1 MPIYLYDG
9 VLFIKKKEMNSCYTH
24 HGWLKNVILSKTAQS
39 IWFHS
44 YETWKRK
51 ISFIMTENRPL
62 DCQTTEGHWPR
73 RKQGTLWGGRVMEIF
88 YILTRVVFIYVHMHM
103 CLSLTFSKCNI
114 CRVLKKQNSVIHSIL
129 CLSFQKVCASSLS
142 VWTMWTGHSQSK
154 AFRQMFPSGA
164 DSVGGN
170 LSDSFLSCFLLLLL
184 YIFLFLSL
192 FFTAY
197 GKWRFSSHSLMQTI

>member
-1 MPIYLYDG
+1 MKCNKTMYAYISLWWST
-9 VLFIKKKEMNSCYTH
+9 IHKKKEMNSCYTH

-88 YILTRVVFIYVHMHM
+88 YILVIVLVTQMHIFNQSSSNYILEMDVFYINY
-103 CLSLTFSKCNI
+103 FSIKL
-114 CRVLKKQNSVIHSIL
+114 V
-129 CLSFQKVCASSLS
+129 
-142 VWTMWTGHSQSK
+142 
-154 AFRQMFPSGA
+154 
-164 DSVGGN
+164 
-170 LSDSFLSCFLLLLL
+170 
-184 YIFLFLSL
+184 
-192 FFTAY
+192 
-197 GKWRFSSHSLMQTI
+197 

>member
-1 MPIYLYDG
+1 M
-9 VLFIKKKEMNSCYTH
+9 VLSLFYFVPDFP
-24 HGWLKNVILSKTAQS
+24 HGSPVWTGGFSLSTYFSKFEPWS
-39 IWFHS
+39 
-44 YETWKRK
+44 
-51 ISFIMTENRPL
+51 L
-62 DCQTTEGHWPR
+62 
-73 RKQGTLWGGRVMEIF
+73 
-88 YILTRVVFIYVHMHM
+88 YILPIHMHM